1 MSLPPDSPL
10 LRSRTASPAL
20 QRARSVLVERAGVS
34 LNMSGTSTRSCGDRR
49 ASRRPERD
57 SRPRERTPLPA
68 PGGGWTGDLGTKDN
82 LYRNTSPAREVET
95 PQLSFKIKKSL
106 GSRKGWIIMAEDE
119 ENCQAQD
126 ALKTV
131 IQMIRDMECQ
141 VNMSG

>member
-1 MSLPPDSPL
+1 
-10 LRSRTASPAL
+10 
-20 QRARSVLVERAGVS
+20 
-34 LNMSGTSTRSCGDRR
+34 MSGTSTRSCGDRR

-68 PGGGWTGDLGTKDN
+68 PGGGLTGDLDLGTKDN

-106 GSRKGWIIMAEDE
+106 GSRKGWMIMAEDE

-141 VNMSG
+141 VNMSGQRLSHLPGDIKNDFKLQKLFAHDLQTTRIKRN